1 MFFTEIETCF
11 LVICG
16 FQNFHRNELE
26 KISRRLHLTSWDYT
40 IASETS
46 RRHSGQYRASQSDG
60 CSYHLFSE
68 EGKTHVFSRKSGSRR
83 VSKRIKNIIDA
94 IMRKIFPNYKIYFI
108 KHYNQLTFCT
118 KRQTSCFDVAG
129 DTATAGIY
137 GERLPEVGKHAF
149 KLPPAVVNI
158 RRPRIFK
165 SLLKM

>member
-1 MFFTEIETCF
+1 
-11 LVICG
+11 
-16 FQNFHRNELE
+16 
-26 KISRRLHLTSWDYT
+26 
-40 IASETS
+40 
-46 RRHSGQYRASQSDG
+46 
-60 CSYHLFSE
+60 
-68 EGKTHVFSRKSGSRR
+68 
-83 VSKRIKNIIDA
+83 
-94 IMRKIFPNYKIYFI
+94 MRKIFPNYKIYFI

-118 KRQTSCFDVAG
+118 KRQTSCFDVTG